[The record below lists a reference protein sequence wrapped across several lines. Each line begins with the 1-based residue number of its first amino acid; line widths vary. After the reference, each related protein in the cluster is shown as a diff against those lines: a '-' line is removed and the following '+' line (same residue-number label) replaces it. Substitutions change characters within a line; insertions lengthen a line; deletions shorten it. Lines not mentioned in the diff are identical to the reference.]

1 MALPDLSAEL
11 TYTAARGSGPGGQHV
26 NKANTKVELRWSL
39 ASSTGFGESEKGRL
53 SAKLATRLTQ
63 DGELVLTDHSTRS
76 QARNREEV
84 TKRFYAILEGALRR
98 EKPRRKTKPTLA
110 SKRRRLQGKRRRSD
124 VKAGR
129 GRVRD

>member
-39 ASSTGFGESEKGRL
+39 ASSTGFSESEKGRL

>member
-1 MALPDLSAEL
+1 MSLPDLGPEI

-26 NKANTKVELRWSL
+26 NKANTKVELRWHL
-39 ASSTGFGESEKGRL
+39 ASSAGFSESEKGRL

-84 TKRFYAILEGALRR
+84 TERFYAILESALRR
-98 EKPRRKTKPTLA
+98 EKPRRKTKPTYASKKRRLE
-110 SKRRRLQGKRRRSD
+110 SKRRRSE
-124 VKAGR
+124 VKGGR
-129 GRVRD
+129 GRVRY